1 MSSSPPR
8 RTGNR
13 KARSDSHS
21 DPPREDPE
29 ARELVDRCLRGEEA
43 AWRQF
48 LDRYSRLIYATILKV
63 GLPAA
68 DQEEAFQET
77 VVAIYQQLGR
87 LRDNDRLVSWIVGIA
102 WRQSI
107 NRIRARGRDRRIGA
121 MDGESAAGSER
132 PASEVPPDKM
142 RLALERAQHA
152 QEGLAALSERCRRLV
167 RYLFYED
174 PPPDY
179 AEISRREGIPIGS
192 LGPTRARCLEKLRTY
207 FKERGWL

>member
-1 MSSSPPR
+1 V
-8 RTGNR
+8 
-13 KARSDSHS
+13 RSDSDS
-21 DPPREDPE
+21 APPREDPE
-29 ARELVDRCLRGEEA
+29 ARELVDRCLRGEED

-48 LDRYSRLIYATILKV
+48 LERYRRLIYATILKV
-63 GLPAA
+63 GLPAV

-107 NRIRARGRDRRIGA
+107 NRIRARGRDRRVGA
-121 MDGESAAGSER
+121 MDGESSAGPELAA
-132 PASEVPPDKM
+132 AEVPPDTI

-152 QEGLAALSERCRRLV
+152 QEALAVLSERCRRLV
-167 RYLFYED
+167 HYLFYED

-179 AEISRREGIPIGS
+179 AEIARREEIPIGS
-192 LGPTRARCLEKLRTY
+192 LGPTRARCLEKLRAY
-207 FKERGWL
+207 FKGRGWL